1 MISRKAAWASLIS
14 RDRII
19 PKTVT
24 DAVTVVCFFAWLF
37 PYTVASPH
45 CCCTYLSDF
54 FSNCQIF
61 PWLAEFSLGTIC
73 VWEKKK
79 ISPREKW
86 KKTRILFWGTNISL
100 NEING
105 WKKRSWHTRERGQA
119 RTQWGEKSKL
129 VCLGHLLDIAPVM
142 CLWYERKEKLSFEP
156 PMSPGCQRLF
166 PPCHQTPVVCLF
178 ALSHQCNLMRGRTCM
193 QSKEERERGELNS
206 LQLGFWRPQQKG
218 EKRGKVRIEG
228 DWGQVS
234 FCK

>member
-61 PWLAEFSLGTIC
+61 PWLAEFSLATIC

-79 ISPREKW
+79 YLPVRSGRKLGSSFGVQIFLSMRSMDE
-86 KKTRILFWGTNISL
+86 
-100 NEING
+100 
-105 WKKRSWHTRERGQA
+105 KKRSWHTRERGQA
-119 RTQWGEKSKL
+119 WTQWGEKSKL

-142 CLWYERKEKLSFEP
+142 CLWYERKEKTLFWATHVAPAVKGCFTRVIRHLLCAFSLSY
-156 PMSPGCQRLF
+156 
-166 PPCHQTPVVCLF
+166 TN
-178 ALSHQCNLMRGRTCM
+178 A
-193 QSKEERERGELNS
+193 
-206 LQLGFWRPQQKG
+206 
-218 EKRGKVRIEG
+218 I
-228 DWGQVS
+228 
-234 FCK
+234 